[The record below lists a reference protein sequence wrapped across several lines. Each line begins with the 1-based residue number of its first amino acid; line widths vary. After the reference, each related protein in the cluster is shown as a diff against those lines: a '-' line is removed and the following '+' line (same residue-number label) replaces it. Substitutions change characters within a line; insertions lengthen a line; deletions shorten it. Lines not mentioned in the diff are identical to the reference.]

1 MIRTLLSIA
10 ALTIFLW
17 ACVGAPVQEMSDA
30 RQAISSAEK
39 AGAEVRASE
48 DLEDARRMLE
58 TADQRL
64 DRGDYEGARE
74 SALGA
79 KLMATEAREK
89 ALQQTP

>member
-1 MIRTLLSIA
+1 VLVA
-10 ALTIFLW
+10 

-39 AGAEVRASE
+39 AGAEVRAAS
-48 DLEDARRMLE
+48 DLEKARKLLK

-74 SALGA
+74 SAVGA
-79 KLMATEAREK
+79 KFMATEAREK